1 MFIFLLHV
9 ICYDLWFYFTHIC
22 LHNVKLYKYH
32 MYHHLTRYDALTYND
47 AFTGNIVEY
56 PIQTVGIFI
65 PNMVIEYDI
74 RTIMYVYMF
83 VTVRSYLNH
92 DHRCSWLVGNHH
104 LLHHKHP
111 KYNFGEYWTDALFGT
126 LYIPGTDGVYTQYR
140 Q

>member
-1 MFIFLLHV
+1 
-9 ICYDLWFYFTHIC
+9 
-22 LHNVKLYKYH
+22 

-47 AFTGNIVEY
+47 AFTGHIVEY
-56 PIQTVGIFI
+56 PIQTVGIFV
-65 PNMVIEYDI
+65 PNLVIEYDI
-74 RTIMYVYMF
+74 RAIMCAYIF
-83 VTVRSYLNH
+83 VTVRAYLNH

-126 LYIPGTDGVYTQYR
+126 VYVPGTDGVYTQYR